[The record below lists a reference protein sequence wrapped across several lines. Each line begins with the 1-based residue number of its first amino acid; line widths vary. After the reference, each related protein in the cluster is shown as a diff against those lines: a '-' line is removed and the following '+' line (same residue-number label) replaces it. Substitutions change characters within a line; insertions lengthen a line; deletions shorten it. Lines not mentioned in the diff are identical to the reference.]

1 MAVLTVHGSE
11 MMNTRSIVGWV
22 KALGRN
28 PSKSKR
34 WVTLRS
40 THPTENHIRAYFVK
54 GFTLIE
60 LMVVMTIIALLL
72 SLAVPRYFHSL
83 DKAREATL
91 HQDLA
96 TMRDAIDKY
105 HGDNGHYPGS
115 LEELVSRKY
124 LRAIPPDPITDDA
137 STWVVVN
144 ADSVSEP
151 GVYDVRSGAPGTA
164 ADGSRYAD
172 W

>member
-1 MAVLTVHGSE
+1 MVVEMLTRPHSP
-11 MMNTRSIVGWV
+11 
-22 KALGRN
+22 GR
-28 PSKSKR
+28 
-34 WVTLRS
+34 
-40 THPTENHIRAYFVK
+40 

-91 HQDLA
+91 RQDLS
-96 TMRDAIDKY
+96 TMRDAIDKF
-105 HGDNGHYPGS
+105 HGDSGRYPSS

-124 LRAIPPDPITDDA
+124 LRAIPPDPITSDTASWIEVNSETASDA
-137 STWVVVN
+137 
-144 ADSVSEP
+144 
-151 GVYDVRSGAPGTA
+151 GIYDVKSSAQGIA
-164 ADGSRYAD
+164 ADGSRYGD

>member
-1 MAVLTVHGSE
+1 MVVEMLTHA
-11 MMNTRSIVGWV
+11 RSS
-22 KALGRN
+22 GR
-28 PSKSKR
+28 
-34 WVTLRS
+34 
-40 THPTENHIRAYFVK
+40 

-91 HQDLA
+91 RQDLD
-96 TMRDAIDKY
+96 TMRDAIDKF
-105 HGDNGHYPGS
+105 HGDSGRYPTS

-124 LRAIPPDPITDDA
+124 LRSIPPDPINGDTA
-137 STWVVVN
+137 SWIVVN
-144 ADSVSEP
+144 SETASDA
-151 GVYDVRSGAPGTA
+151 GIYDVKSSAQGIA
-164 ADGSRYAD
+164 ADGSRYGD

>member
-1 MAVLTVHGSE
+1 MAALTVPGND
-11 MMNTRSIVGWV
+11 MLNMRPRSSVI
-22 KALGRN
+22 
-28 PSKSKR
+28 
-34 WVTLRS
+34 
-40 THPTENHIRAYFVK
+40 

-91 HQDLA
+91 RQDLD
-96 TMRDAIDKY
+96 TMRDAIDKFR
-105 HGDNGHYPGS
+105 GDNGHYPSS

-124 LRAIPPDPITDDA
+124 LRAIPPDPITGNA
-137 STWVVVN
+137 SAWVVVSPD
-144 ADSVSEP
+144 AVSEA
-151 GVYDVRSGAPGTA
+151 GVYDVRSGAPGIA
-164 ADGSRYAD
+164 ADGSRYGD

>member
-1 MAVLTVHGSE
+1 MVK
-11 MMNTRSIVGWV
+11 MMNMLRRSSASLSSSESHAAERV
-22 KALGRN
+22 AEEGRIA
-28 PSKSKR
+28 
-34 WVTLRS
+34 
-40 THPTENHIRAYFVK
+40 IRPYVK

-72 SLAVPRYFHSL
+72 TLAVPRYFHSI

-91 HQDLA
+91 HQDLV
-96 TMRDAIDKY
+96 TMRDAIDKF

-124 LRAIPPDPITDDA
+124 LLAIPPDPITGDA
-137 STWVVVN
+137 STWVIVN
-144 ADSVSEP
+144 SDSSSEP

-164 ADGSRYAD
+164 ADGSRYGD